1 MSGADVSVSGLA
13 LAGRPVS
20 LMKVELFRDF
30 NEFKGFVEGLPA
42 GLVSRV
48 WMGQNSPTGD
58 GWWAIVIVG

>member
-1 MSGADVSVSGLA
+1 
-13 LAGRPVS
+13 
-20 LMKVELFRDF
+20 MKVELFRDF